1 MRAAV
6 AAVLFLV
13 PLAVQA
19 QGRII
24 PRPCPQPIRQCVP
37 IAGAQVE
44 RVSSEV
50 RATLAD
56 GVLGLEIEEEF
67 VNRGGLIGEADYL
80 FPLPAGAAFQDLALE
95 INGEM
100 VSGETMDA
108 REARRIYEE
117 IVRRQKDPALVEWM
131 GQGLLRTRIFPI
143 APGERKRVQV
153 RYQMVA
159 RREGE
164 ALRIDHF
171 RGRGAQHVR
180 DDARRDAAGRVRFTL
195 SYPRSPEYGRAYS
208 PTHELRFD
216 DEGRRRVAEV
226 RGDAR
231 DVTILVPVR
240 RGRRAAITMLPHA
253 PGRDDGFAL
262 ITLAPPALPPRV
274 TPRDVTFVLDISG
287 SMRGR
292 KMEQAR
298 AAGKQLL
305 ASLAPGDR
313 FRIIDFASSVG
324 EFRDTFVPAT
334 REHLR
339 DAEEYLE
346 GLEPGGST
354 NISDALEAALDESH
368 NENGRLA
375 MVLFVTDGEPT
386 VGVRDPEAIAARAT
400 RIRGGA
406 RVFTFGLG
414 ADVNVA
420 LLEQLALGGRGTAT
434 FVRPDESPERAVEIV
449 ASRLT
454 SPVATSVRLRTDGV
468 RLRAVHPA
476 GPYDLF
482 AGQDLVVLARYDG
495 TGRTRLRFE
504 GTTADGPVSW
514 ETVVD
519 FPDRTRA
526 NGFVPRLWA
535 TQRVGWLAAEKRA
548 NGGSSEIDAEIRE
561 LGERYGIPT
570 EFTSYFVPEPGLM
583 AQIGRPRPASPGGR
597 RDGRAADAPPAQ
609 ASESEARRERFEAAR
624 ASAGQRDAMSLQ
636 AVTLMVDSLAAT
648 SGGEVRQAGDRTF
661 VLRDGVWTDGIERP
675 GADVVRVQ
683 AYSRAYFALLER
695 LPQLADAVSLGE
707 RVRIAGRS
715 VILEVSPDGVEQLS
729 DAALRRIVASW

>member
-1 MRAAV
+1 
-6 AAVLFLV
+6 
-13 PLAVQA
+13 
-19 QGRII
+19 
-24 PRPCPQPIRQCVP
+24 
-37 IAGAQVE
+37 
-44 RVSSEV
+44 VSSDV
-50 RATLAD
+50 QATLAD
-56 GVLGLEIEEEF
+56 GVLSFEIEEEF

-143 APGERKRVQV
+143 TPGERKRVQV
-153 RYQMVA
+153 RYQVVA
-159 RREGE
+159 QREGD

-171 RGRGAQHVR
+171 RGRGAQQVSE
-180 DDARRDAAGRVRFTL
+180 ARRDVGGRARFKL
-195 SYPRSPEYGRAYS
+195 IYPRTEEYGRAYS

-216 DEGRRRVAEV
+216 DEGRTRVAEV

-240 RGRRAAITMLPHA
+240 RGRNAAITMLPHA

-298 AAGKQLL
+298 AAGRQLL
-305 ASLAPGDR
+305 ASLSRTDR

-324 EFRDTFVPAT
+324 EFRATFVAAT
-334 REHLR
+334 RENVR
-339 DAEEYLE
+339 AAEEYLDD
-346 GLEPGGST
+346 LEPGGST
-354 NISDALEAALDESH
+354 NISDALEAALGDAHGEG
-368 NENGRLA
+368 GRLS

-386 VGVRDPEAIAARAT
+386 VGVRDPAAIAARAT
-400 RIRGGA
+400 RIRDGA

-420 LLEQLALGGRGTAT
+420 LLEQLALSGQGTAT
-434 FVRPDESPERAVEIV
+434 FVRPDESPERAVEVV

-468 RLRAVHPA
+468 RVRAMHPA

-482 AGQDLVVLARYDG
+482 AGQDLVVLARYSG
-495 TGRTRLRFE
+495 SGRARLRFE

-514 ETVVD
+514 ETTVD
-519 FPDRTRA
+519 FPERTRA

-548 NGGSSEIDAEIRE
+548 NGGSAEIDNEIRE

-570 EFTSYFVPEPGLM
+570 EFTSYFVPEPGVM
-583 AQIGRPRPASPGGR
+583 AQLGGNR
-597 RDGRAADAPPAQ
+597 ILPAADAGGRVARAAAPPTEA
-609 ASESEARRERFEAAR
+609 EARRQRFEEAR

-636 AVTLMVDSLAAT
+636 AVTVTIDSAIAT
-648 SGGEVRQAGDRTF
+648 SGGQIRQASNRTF
-661 VLRDGVWTDGIERP
+661 VLRDGVWTDGV
-675 GADVVRVQ
+675 DVPNATIVRVQ
-683 AYSRAYFALLER
+683 AYSPAYFAVVER
-695 LPQLADAVSLGE
+695 LPLLAEAFSLGE
-707 RVRIAGRS
+707 RVRIAGRN
-715 VILEVSPDGVEQLS
+715 VILEVSPDGAEQLS
-729 DAALRRIVASW
+729 DAELRRIVASW

>member
-1 MRAAV
+1 MRAVV
-6 AAVLFLV
+6 AAVLLV
-13 PLAVQA
+13 APLALQA
-19 QGRII
+19 QGRIL
-24 PRPCPQPIRQCVP
+24 PRPCPQPIRHCVP

-44 RVSSEV
+44 RVSSDV
-50 RATLAD
+50 QATLAD
-56 GVLGLEIEEEF
+56 GVLGFEIEEEF

-153 RYQMVA
+153 RYQVVA
-159 RREGE
+159 QREGD

-171 RGRGAQHVR
+171 RGRGAQQVSE
-180 DDARRDAAGRVRFTL
+180 ARRDVGGRARFKL
-195 SYPRSPEYGRAYS
+195 IYPRTEEYGRAYS

-216 DEGRRRVAEV
+216 DEGRTRVAEV

-240 RGRRAAITMLPHA
+240 RGRNAAITMLPHA

-305 ASLAPGDR
+305 ASLSRTDR

-324 EFRDTFVPAT
+324 EFRATFVAAT
-334 REHLR
+334 RENVR
-339 DAEEYLE
+339 AAEEYLDD
-346 GLEPGGST
+346 LEPGGST
-354 NISDALEAALDESH
+354 NISDALEAALGDAHGEG
-368 NENGRLA
+368 GRLS

-386 VGVRDPEAIAARAT
+386 VGVRDPAAIAARAT
-400 RIRGGA
+400 RIRDGA

-420 LLEQLALGGRGTAT
+420 LLEQLALSGQGTAT
-434 FVRPDESPERAVEIV
+434 FVRPDESPERAVEVV

-454 SPVATSVRLRTDGV
+454 NPVATSVRLHTDGV
-468 RLRAVHPA
+468 RVRAMHPA

-482 AGQDLVVLARYDG
+482 AGQDLVVLARYSG
-495 TGRTRLRFE
+495 SGRARLRFE

-514 ETVVD
+514 ETTVD
-519 FPDRTRA
+519 FPERTRA

-548 NGGSSEIDAEIRE
+548 NGGSAEIDNEIRE

-570 EFTSYFVPEPGLM
+570 EFTSYFVPEPGVM
-583 AQIGRPRPASPGGR
+583 AQLGGNR
-597 RDGRAADAPPAQ
+597 ILPAADAGGRVARAAAPPTEA
-609 ASESEARRERFEAAR
+609 EARRQRFEEAR

-636 AVTLMVDSLAAT
+636 AVTVTIDSAIAT
-648 SGGEVRQAGDRTF
+648 SGGQIRQASNRTF
-661 VLRDGVWTDGIERP
+661 VLRDGVWTDGV
-675 GADVVRVQ
+675 DVPNATIVRVQ
-683 AYSRAYFALLER
+683 AYSPAYFAVVER
-695 LPQLADAVSLGE
+695 LPLLAEAFSLGE
-707 RVRIAGRS
+707 RVRIAGRN
-715 VILEVSPDGVEQLS
+715 VILEVSPDGAEQLS
-729 DAALRRIVASW
+729 DAELRRIVASW